1 MSAEAAAALGH
12 ELSCLTALAESIP
25 WVDKLRH
32 STKWDAITISGLRQ
46 VPHGSEEWEM
56 GRESVQAGLEAVSG
70 GSHHFTTEL
79 VSISREPESRTSNPI
94 ELLD

>member
-1 MSAEAAAALGH
+1 
-12 ELSCLTALAESIP
+12 
-25 WVDKLRH
+25 
-32 STKWDAITISGLRQ
+32 
-46 VPHGSEEWEM
+46 M